1 MIFFE
6 TTGQG
11 KTFLLLLYAGFGAG
25 LLYDLLMLP
34 RRFLP
39 RFCWPV
45 LDALW
50 CFATGAAVAAALAL
64 GGEHRVRLY
73 AFLGLIGGA
82 AIYAFGIRSLIC
94 GIVRQLKKKKTN
106 QTEQADSG

>member
-6 TTGQG
+6 TAGQG

-39 RFCWPV
+39 CFCGLI
-45 LDALW
+45 LDAFW
-50 CFATGAAVAAALAL
+50 CVATGAVIAVALAA

-82 AIYAFGIRSLIC
+82 AVYAFGIRSLIC
-94 GIVRQLKKKKTN
+94 GIVRWRKKKKAK
-106 QTEQADSG
+106 QTEQADSR

>member
-6 TTGQG
+6 TAGQG

-39 RFCWPV
+39 RFCWAI

-50 CFATGAAVAAALAL
+50 CFATGAAVAVALAL

-73 AFLGLIGGA
+73 ALLGLIGGA
-82 AIYAFGIRSLIC
+82 SVYALGIRSLIR
-94 GIVRQLKKKKTN
+94 GIVRRLKKKKANRTG
-106 QTEQADSG
+106 QADSG